1 MEALKSDP
9 EAAARVCAVALHG
22 AVASMAA
29 LTPVT
34 PSLSA
39 RFAAAIGL
47 DALTWEH
54 ADARWQP
61 EKVVA
66 PETLLARMDMAAV
79 EAMVEQSR
87 AESAPAEE
95 TPDYAVD
102 VEAFSDEITFDD
114 FAKVDLRIG
123 VVEEAS
129 FVEGARSYSYGTA
142 QAINVFAGVRSAYP
156 VERPRRP
163 PRRRRRPQARKSAS
177 A

>member
-1 MEALKSDP
+1 
-9 EAAARVCAVALHG
+9 
-22 AVASMAA
+22 MAA

-129 FVEGARSYSYGTA
+129 FVEGAKKLLQLTCSR
-142 QAINVFAGVRSAYP
+142 QANQRL
-156 VERPRRP
+156 
-163 PRRRRRPQARKSAS
+163 RRRAQRLP
-177 A
+177 